1 MNTDLKSS
9 EEFVNTPNTWEND
22 RKEKD
27 RKETDRKETREK
39 GRAKEKIV
47 DPSEKPEDEE
57 GQVKPIRPEER
68 NPKKINH

>member
-9 EEFVNTPNTWEND
+9 EEFVNTPNTWEKD

-27 RKETDRKETREK
+27 RKENREK
-39 GRAKEKIV
+39 GRGKEKIV
-47 DPSEKPEDEE
+47 NPSEKPEEEE